1 MSELKRHHINE
12 VMDMHALTRGELCY
26 SQVYYAD
33 DVDGVFAKLKAR
45 IHELENMPHTD
56 NSAVIELLENE
67 NAQLKES
74 RQAWIARAGVA
85 EENLA
90 KLEKE
95 LAELREATRWRD
107 VEKEPP
113 EIKED
118 SEEVAVLVEYEN
130 NYSRGV
136 FVTYSDFY
144 KGVFYETH
152 LDKEINCD
160 YDNDGERC
168 YQKVIKWQPMP
179 KAPEADK

>member
-1 MSELKRHHINE
+1 MKELKVASCFEFEKVLSGRSNKLFYSKSE
-12 VMDMHALTRGELCY
+12 VDAVLAEK
-26 SQVYYAD
+26 D
-33 DVDGVFAKLKAR
+33 AK

-56 NSAVIELLENE
+56 NSAVIDALETENE
-67 NAQLKES
+67 ALK
-74 RQAWIARAGVA
+74 
-85 EENLA
+85 
-90 KLEKE
+90 KE

-113 EIKED
+113 EIKEE

-136 FVTYSDFY
+136 FVTHSDFY

-152 LDKEINCD
+152 LDNEINRD
-160 YDNDGERC
+160 DDNDGERC

>member
-1 MSELKRHHINE
+1 MSELKAYGMDDPKVGDEYEMYKVSE
-12 VMDMHALTRGELCY
+12 VDAVLAEK
-26 SQVYYAD
+26 D
-33 DVDGVFAKLKAR
+33 AK

-56 NSAVIELLENE
+56 NSAVIDALETENE
-67 NAQLKES
+67 ALK
-74 RQAWIARAGVA
+74 
-85 EENLA
+85 
-90 KLEKE
+90 KE

-113 EIKED
+113 EIKEE

-136 FVTYSDFY
+136 FVTHSDFY

-152 LDKEINCD
+152 LDNEINCD
-160 YDNDGERC
+160 DDNDGERC

>member
-1 MSELKRHHINE
+1 MSELKVYGMDDPE
-12 VMDMHALTRGELCY
+12 VGDEYEMYKVSEVDAVLAEK
-26 SQVYYAD
+26 D
-33 DVDGVFAKLKAR
+33 DK

-56 NSAVIELLENE
+56 NSAVIDALETENE
-67 NAQLKES
+67 ALK
-74 RQAWIARAGVA
+74 
-85 EENLA
+85 
-90 KLEKE
+90 KE
-95 LAELREATRWRD
+95 LAELREARWRD

-113 EIKED
+113 EIKEE

-136 FVTYSDFY
+136 FVTHSDFY

-152 LDKEINCD
+152 LDNEINCD